1 MEVLRHEV
9 SAWTVGQ
16 LRKALADFP
25 DDMTVRVAPLEE
37 PGGDLEAP
45 LQVVT
50 NTEVREFADAPDGG
64 QPRPGGPGGPGDS
77 QRGNEAG
84 AYVTLECDFPSGE
97 YSHLPD

>member
-25 DDMTVRVAPLEE
+25 DDMAVRVAPLEE

-50 NTEVREFADAPDGG
+50 NTELRDFAEGPGAG
-64 QPRPGGPGGPGDS
+64 QPWPAGQG
-77 QRGNEAG
+77 GNEAG

-97 YSHLPD
+97 YSRLPD

>member
-50 NTEVREFADAPDGG
+50 NTEVREFADAPGGG
-64 QPRPGGPGGPGDS
+64 QPRLGGPGDD
-77 QRGNEAG
+77 QRGNGTG

>member
-25 DDMTVRVAPLEE
+25 DDMPVRVAPLEE

-50 NTEVREFADAPDGG
+50 NTELRDFAD
-64 QPRPGGPGGPGDS
+64 GPGAVQPHPADQGGN
-77 QRGNEAG
+77 QRVNEAG
-84 AYVTLECDFPSGE
+84 TYLTLECDFPSGE
-97 YSHLPD
+97 YSRLPD

>member
-25 DDMTVRVAPLEE
+25 DDMAVRVAPLEE
-37 PGGDLEAP
+37 PGGELEAP

-50 NTEVREFADAPDGG
+50 NTEVREFTDAPGGG
-64 QPRPGGPGGPGDS
+64 QAGVAGPGAGES
-77 QRGNEAG
+77 G
-84 AYVTLECDFPSGE
+84 AYVTLECDYPSGE
-97 YSHLPD
+97 YSRLPD

>member
-1 MEVLRHEV
+1 MELFKHEV

-25 DDMTVRVAPLEE
+25 DDMAVRVAPLEE

-50 NTEVREFADAPDGG
+50 STEVREFADAPGG
-64 QPRPGGPGGPGDS
+64 GRPSGPG
-77 QRGNEAG
+77 EAESG

-97 YSHLPD
+97 YSRPPD

>member
-1 MEVLRHEV
+1 MELVRHEV

-25 DDMTVRVAPLEE
+25 DDMAIRIAPLEE

-50 NTEVREFADAPDGG
+50 NTEVREFGDAPSSGRPPAAGRGG
-64 QPRPGGPGGPGDS
+64 DESG
-77 QRGNEAG
+77 E
-84 AYVTLECDFPSGE
+84 YVTLECDFPSGE
-97 YSHLPD
+97 YSRQPD

>member
-1 MEVLRHEV
+1 MELIRHEV

-37 PGGDLEAP
+37 PGGELEAP

-50 NTEVREFADAPDGG
+50 NTEVRSFADTPGAS
-64 QPRPGGPGGPGDS
+64 QPGPSGPG
-77 QRGNEAG
+77 AG
-84 AYVTLECDFPSGE
+84 ESGTYVTLECDFPSGE
-97 YSHLPD
+97 YARQPD

>member
-25 DDMTVRVAPLEE
+25 DDMAVRVAPLEE

-45 LQVVT
+45 LQVIT
-50 NTEVREFADAPDGG
+50 NTEVRESAD
-64 QPRPGGPGGPGDS
+64 GPGTGQSSPASPGAS
-77 QRGNEAG
+77 EPGT
-84 AYVTLECDFPSGE
+84 YVTLECDFPSGE
-97 YSHLPD
+97 YSRRPD

>member
-1 MEVLRHEV
+1 MKLVRHEA

-25 DDMTVRVAPLEE
+25 DDMPVRVAPLEE

-50 NTEVREFADAPDGG
+50 NTGIRVPGVEGTGQDAELA
-64 QPRPGGPGGPGDS
+64 GD
-77 QRGNEAG
+77 
-84 AYVTLECDFPSGE
+84 YVTLECDYPSGE
-97 YSHLPD
+97 YAPQADEG